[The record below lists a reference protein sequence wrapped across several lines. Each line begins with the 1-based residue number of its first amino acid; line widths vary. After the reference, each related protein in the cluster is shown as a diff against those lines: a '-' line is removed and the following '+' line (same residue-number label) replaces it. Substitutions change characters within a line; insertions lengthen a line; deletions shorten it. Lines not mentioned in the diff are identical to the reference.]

1 MSTSQH
7 LLHIFSFALFFFM
20 SRAAEK
26 PHGLILPIRKN
37 STTLQ
42 YYTEVDMGTPLSN
55 ANVVIDLGGEL
66 LWFDCDGYNSSSY
79 HLLRCNSS
87 KCKAATTYEC
97 TDCNYPYSSD
107 CSKNFCGVYP
117 YNPLGNGFIEAGLA
131 LGEDIMSVSSTD
143 GISYLL
149 SVEARHFPF
158 TCRST
163 RLGSILGSELSG
175 GTKGM
180 IGLSRARSALSS
192 QLASAF
198 KLPHKFALC
207 LPNSS
212 ATGPGDIFI
221 GGGPYYMLPYGDVSK
236 ELMTT
241 PLILNPVN
249 NSPTRVGE
257 SNVHSDEYFI
267 GVKSIHVDRKH
278 VSFKESLL
286 SINKKGIGGTKL
298 STLAPYTI
306 LQTSIYKALVKDF
319 VKAAASRKIKR
330 VTSVAPFGAC
340 FSSKTI
346 ASSQT
351 GPAVPVIHLQ
361 LQSKSMYFR
370 IYGANSMVEV
380 EKDVLCLGFVDGGS
394 NPTTSVVL
402 GGHQL
407 ENYLLEFDLA
417 SSKLGFSTSL
427 LLRNTTCS
435 HYRLF

>member
-1 MSTSQH
+1 MSSSQH
-7 LLHIFSFALFFFM
+7 LLHIFSFALFFFL

-37 STTLQ
+37 CTTLQ

-55 ANVVIDLGGEL
+55 ANVVIDLGGKL

-79 HLLRCNSS
+79 HLLPCNSS

-97 TDCNYPYSSD
+97 TDCNYPYFSD

-117 YNPLGNGFIEAGLA
+117 YNPLGNGFIAAGLA

-149 SVEARHFPF
+149 SVESRHFPF
-158 TCRST
+158 SCSST
-163 RLGSILGSELSG
+163 REGSILGSELSG

-198 KLPHKFALC
+198 KLPHIFALC

-212 ATGPGDIFI
+212 ATDPGDIFI
-221 GGGPYYMLPYGDVSK
+221 GGDH
-236 ELMTT
+236 TT
-241 PLILNPVN
+241 CYLTEMCLAYDHPTHPQPGKQFP
-249 NSPTRVGE
+249 NS
-257 SNVHSDEYFI
+257 NIHSDEYFI

-306 LQTSIYKALVKDF
+306 SQTSIYKALVKDF

-340 FSSKTI
+340 FSSKII

-351 GPAVPVIHLQ
+351 GPAVP
-361 LQSKSMYFR
+361 LQSKSLYFR

-380 EKDVLCLGFVDGGS
+380 EKDVLCLGSVDGGS

-402 GGHQL
+402 GGHPL

-427 LLRNTTCS
+427 LPRNTTCS
-435 HYRLF
+435 HYRLS